1 MFITSAESTELF
13 IGPPDALTQVVR
25 VGYRGCS
32 APTVVRATTITHGYR
47 SEMAWIYL
55 GIAILSEV
63 LGTSFLKESDGFS
76 KLWPTVISLTG
87 YALALLMLSL
97 AVREINLGIAYAIWA
112 GTGTALIVL
121 IGWLVLGQKIDVAAI
136 VGVSMIV
143 GGVVVINAFSTVES

>member
-1 MFITSAESTELF
+1 
-13 IGPPDALTQVVR
+13 
-25 VGYRGCS
+25 
-32 APTVVRATTITHGYR
+32 
-47 SEMAWIYL
+47 MAWIYL

-136 VGVSMIV
+136 VGVLMIV